1 MRAERRLLRIGEYLV
16 RRASRRLPRGVR
28 QDRYEEWTAELP
40 AILHDPQ
47 TRPALLRAARMLF
60 YAADTLR
67 GTATASAAP
76 GRRTSRMT
84 VRLRLLL
91 AAGLVSV
98 AWSSWNAARSPGN
111 SLSYLELSWALLLVG
126 YPVSM
131 IARSARR
138 VTLLICIGATLVGA
152 VANLWIAAQ
161 AAGDW
166 LNYLMAVLL
175 FLAVFVVLIAWRLAG
190 RRASP
195 SR

>member
-1 MRAERRLLRIGEYLV
+1 MRAERRLLRIGECLV
-16 RRASRRLPRGVR
+16 RRACRRLPRGVR

-47 TRPALLRAARMLF
+47 TRAAPLRAARMLA

-67 GTATASAAP
+67 GTATASAAA

-91 AAGLVSV
+91 AVGLVSL
-98 AWSSWNAARSPGN
+98 AWTSWNAARSPG
-111 SLSYLELSWALLLVG
+111 SALSYVSLSWALLLVA

-138 VTLLICIGATLVGA
+138 VTLLICIGATLAGA

-166 LNYLMAVLL
+166 FNYLMAALL
-175 FLAVFVVLIAWRLAG
+175 FLAMIPLLLASRLAG
-190 RRASP
+190 RRA
-195 SR
+195 